1 MVDQL
6 VNVYCIRLPEQSTER
21 IYEPS
26 CTGLSDGIVGLNL
39 LDGIGA
45 QLTTHY
51 SDIRAIF

>member
-26 CTGLSDGIVGLNL
+26 CTGLSDGVVGLDL
-39 LDGIGA
+39 LGGIRV

-51 SDIRAIF
+51 SDIRATF